1 MTAATEKLLTPDN
14 CVIAFIDQQPQ
25 MGFGVQS
32 HDRQTIKNNTVGLA
46 KAAKIFG
53 VPTILT
59 TIETES
65 FSGYT
70 WPELLEALDGQE
82 TIERSSMNSWEDEGF
97 VKAVK
102 ATGKK
107 KLVLSGLWAEV
118 CIAFP
123 AICALDEGFEVYIV
137 TDTCGATSKE
147 AHDMA
152 VQMMI
157 QAGAKPRTWQ
167 QVLLEFQR
175 DWSRKET
182 YYKVMELVCEVSGAY
197 GMGIDYAVTMVE
209 KKPQRS
215 EPPQVINK
223 IA

>member
-1 MTAATEKLLTPDN
+1 VA
-14 CVIAFIDQQPQ
+14 
-25 MGFGVQS
+25 S

-53 VPTILT
+53 VPTVLT
-59 TIETES
+59 TVETES

-70 WPELLEALDGQE
+70 WPELVDALEGQE

-102 ATGKK
+102 ATGRK
-107 KLVLSGLWAEV
+107 KLVLSGLWTEV

-123 AICALDEGFEVYIV
+123 AICALDEGYEVYFV
-137 TDTCGATSKE
+137 ADACGATSKE
-147 AHDMA
+147 AHEMA
-152 VQMMI
+152 IQMMI

-182 YYKVMELVCEVSGAY
+182 YDQVTNLVREVSGAY
-197 GMGIDYAVTMVE
+197 GMGIDYAATMVH
-209 KKPQRS
+209 KAPQRG
-215 EPPQVINK
+215 EHPQTIHK
-223 IA
+223 AA

>member
-1 MTAATEKLLTPDN
+1 MSAATEKLLTPNN

-25 MGFGVQS
+25 MTFGVQS
-32 HDRQTIKNNTVGLA
+32 HDRQAIKNNTVGLA
-46 KAAKIFG
+46 RAAKIFN

-59 TIETES
+59 SVETEG

-70 WPELLEALDGQE
+70 WPELIDALNGQE

-97 VKAVK
+97 VNAVK
-102 ATGKK
+102 ATGRN
-107 KLVLSGLWAEV
+107 KLVLCGLWTEV

-123 AICALDEGFEVYIV
+123 AICALDEGFEVFFV
-137 TDTCGATSKE
+137 SDACGATSIE
-147 AHDMA
+147 AHEMA

-175 DWSRKET
+175 DWSRQET
-182 YYKVMELVCEVSGAY
+182 YNAVTDLAREVSGAY
-197 GMGIDYAVTMVE
+197 GIGIDYAGTLVHKMGQRGRY
-209 KKPQRS
+209 PQ
-215 EPPQVINK
+215 K
-223 IA
+223 IHK